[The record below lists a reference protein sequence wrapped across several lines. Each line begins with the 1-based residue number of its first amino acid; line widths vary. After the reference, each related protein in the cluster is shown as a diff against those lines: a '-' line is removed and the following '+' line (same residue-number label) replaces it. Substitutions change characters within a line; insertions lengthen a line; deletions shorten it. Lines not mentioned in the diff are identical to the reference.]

1 MECLWYMEFLIVGG
15 LRLPN
20 TVRREIVGT
29 IVIFC
34 EALLLCSTVRK
45 IAGFHV
51 KRAIQVVSVDVLAT
65 R

>member
-1 MECLWYMEFLIVGG
+1 MGG

-45 IAGFHV
+45 IAGFRV

>member
-1 MECLWYMEFLIVGG
+1 MGG

-51 KRAIQVVSVDVLAT
+51 KRAIQVISVDVLAT